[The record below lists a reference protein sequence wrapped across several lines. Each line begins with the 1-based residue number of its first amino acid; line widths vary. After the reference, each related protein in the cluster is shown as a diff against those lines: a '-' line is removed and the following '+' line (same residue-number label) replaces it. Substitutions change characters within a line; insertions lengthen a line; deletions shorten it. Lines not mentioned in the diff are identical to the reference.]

1 MAALALSPQELRLLE
16 RLRIHP
22 AKSFPGRVRGERLT
36 RRAGLSIEFA
46 DYRDYAEGDD
56 LRHLDWNV
64 LARLDSPI
72 MKTYRDEEDLAVHI
86 LLDLS
91 ASMEFGEPSKA
102 DLARKL
108 AGAFCIAALNGGDAV
123 YPLALGS
130 VSAPPA
136 SLRGRSS
143 FTRFSAWMGNPG
155 EARGS
160 SLAASLRSFAAGR
173 ARVGFCI
180 VLSDGLDPEA
190 PAALRTLSA
199 RGHEVGMIQILSPQ
213 EVSPDLEGDL
223 RLVDAE
229 SGQAVEVT
237 ASSDT
242 LRAYHQNLQKHQGE
256 LAAAVLRSGGRFE
269 VVTTE
274 QPLEEVVQKVL
285 IRREWLKG

>member
-64 LARLDSPI
+64 LARLDAPI

-91 ASMEFGEPSKA
+91 ASMDFGEPSKA

-108 AGAFCIAALNGGDAV
+108 AGAFCIAGLNGGDAV
-123 YPLALGS
+123 YPMALGS
-130 VSAPPA
+130 AGPPPA
-136 SLRGRSS
+136 SLRGRSA
-143 FTRFSAWMGNPG
+143 FARFSAWMGNSG
-155 EARGS
+155 EAKGS
-160 SLAASLRSFAAGR
+160 SLASSLRAFASGR
-173 ARVGFCI
+173 ARVGYCV

-190 PAALRTLSA
+190 PAALKTLGA

-213 EVSPDLEGDL
+213 DARPDLEGDL

-229 SGQAVEVT
+229 SGHAVEIT

-242 LRAYHQNLQKHQGE
+242 LRTYHKNLQKHQAE
-256 LAAAVLRSGGRFE
+256 LANAVLRSGGRFE
-269 VVTTE
+269 VATTD

-285 IRREWLKG
+285 VRKEWLKG